1 MSLPTQTQLLL
12 PLLEA
17 LSESGGAARPAAIY
31 DNIAQKLDLPPEIR
45 EQTKTCNGR
54 TINTFERRVRWTR
67 QTAVLRGLID
77 KSERSVWSLTQSANA
92 KLGNIIRGSVVTFA
106 ISDRGAFL
114 WASAEDAVAVI
125 EEGSVDLL
133 MTSPPYA
140 LINPKEYGNEQ
151 PEKWVD
157 WMLTLC
163 NQWCRLLTP
172 TGSMMLNIGPCWR
185 KGEPAQELHVE
196 RLLVRLEDCL
206 GIHLLERLDWTSPTK
221 LPTPLNWVAAKRLRV
236 TPSVEPILWISPN
249 PHAYGNNRNVLREYS
264 PEGLKAISSPRLAKR
279 PSGIQFGPGS
289 FKDCGGSIPQS
300 LITAVPSGR
309 EEVQYRKAMRSLG
322 KEPHPAIL
330 PAAVA
335 RFGIQL
341 ATEPDDLVYDP
352 FSGSGT
358 IPIEAMK
365 LGRRAIG
372 SERSLAYLEGGM
384 IRAEL
389 GQVPVQLAA

>member
-140 LINPKEYGNEQ
+140 LINPKESTAMNNLRSG
-151 PEKWVD
+151 W
-157 WMLTLC
+157 
-163 NQWCRLLTP
+163 
-172 TGSMMLNIGPCWR
+172 TGCSPYVISGVVCSL
-185 KGEPAQELHVE
+185 QQ
-196 RLLVRLEDCL
+196 VR
-206 GIHLLERLDWTSPTK
+206 
-221 LPTPLNWVAAKRLRV
+221 
-236 TPSVEPILWISPN
+236 
-249 PHAYGNNRNVLREYS
+249 
-264 PEGLKAISSPRLAKR
+264 
-279 PSGIQFGPGS
+279 
-289 FKDCGGSIPQS
+289 
-300 LITAVPSGR
+300 
-309 EEVQYRKAMRSLG
+309 
-322 KEPHPAIL
+322 
-330 PAAVA
+330 
-335 RFGIQL
+335 
-341 ATEPDDLVYDP
+341 
-352 FSGSGT
+352 
-358 IPIEAMK
+358 
-365 LGRRAIG
+365 
-372 SERSLAYLEGGM
+372 
-384 IRAEL
+384 
-389 GQVPVQLAA
+389 